1 MKGRHF
7 LRNHLT
13 VDYDAIADSYA
24 RNRKASD
31 QVIAEL
37 RAFSPLTRA
46 SRVLE
51 VGCGTANHISA
62 LVDAI
67 DCGGWGIEPSD
78 AMREH
83 ARVRGQVSVSK
94 GTAECI
100 PYEDGFFDLLFSV
113 DVIHYVPSPRNHFE
127 ESFRVLRSGGWI
139 CTFTDSTEMI
149 RSREPLS
156 RYWPASAKAE
166 IRRYHTVETLL
177 ASMGEAGLTNLTRR
191 EIKRESRVTDS
202 SPYREKAYSC
212 LRLISDAEYEEG
224 LRWLEDDLK
233 KGPVLKTSEYVC
245 IWGMKPQ

>member
-1 MKGRHF
+1 MKGPHF
-7 LRNHLT
+7 LRNHVTL
-13 VDYDAIADSYA
+13 DYDAIADSYA

-62 LVDAI
+62 LVDLI
-67 DCGGWGIEPSD
+67 GCGGWGIDPSEG
-78 AMREH
+78 MREH
-83 ARVRGQVSVSK
+83 AQAHGQLCLSH

-100 PYEDGFFDLLFSV
+100 PYEDSFFDLLFSV
-113 DVIHYVPSPRNHFE
+113 DVIHYVSNPTLHFR
-127 ESFRVLRSGGWI
+127 ESIRVLRPGGWI

-149 RSREPLS
+149 RRREPLS

-166 IRRYHTVETLL
+166 IRRYHTVEALL
-177 ASMGEAGLTNLTRR
+177 ETMDGAGLTNLTRR
-191 EIKRESRVTDS
+191 EIKREARVIDF

-224 LRWLEDDLK
+224 LRRLEDDLK

-245 IWGMKPQ
+245 LWGMKPQ

>member
-1 MKGRHF
+1 M
-7 LRNHLT
+7 T
-13 VDYDAIADSYA
+13 VDYDAIAASYA
-24 RNRKASD
+24 CNRRASE
-31 QVIAEL
+31 QGIAEL
-37 RAFSPLTRA
+37 RAFGSLAQA
-46 SRVLE
+46 SLVLE

-67 DCGGWGIEPSD
+67 GCGGWGIEPSD
-78 AMREH
+78 AMRKH
-83 ARVRGQVSVSK
+83 ARVRSQVGVSK

-113 DVIHYVPSPRNHFE
+113 DVIHYVRTPTNHFE
-127 ESFRVLRSGGWI
+127 ESFRVLRPGGWI